1 MDMELC
7 IELWIGQS
15 INLIDTNI
23 EKVRHH
29 PIIKSRIFCFRRST
43 NKTSIIQNKINGLSN
58 NNIGNFNNTTPELL
72 KEVCGIYSPILRK
85 NWNND
90 IITLKHL
97 PENQNIIINR

>member
-1 MDMELC
+1 MFSGGYGNGTLHRTLDRT
-7 IELWIGQS
+7 INQS
-15 INLIDTNI
+15 Y
-23 EKVRHH
+23 RHH

-58 NNIGNFNNTTPELL
+58 NNIGNFNSTTPKLL
-72 KEVCGIYSPILRK
+72 KEVCGISSQVLRK

-90 IITLKHL
+90 IITLKYL